1 MSYHPICYFIGHWE
15 GKDFHYV
22 AEVNTRELAEKV
34 AEITGREILS
44 DDDADPVENFIR
56 DYGTQEPDDTA
67 ANSTDNPTRPVC
79 PSGDF
84 GCPYYQEESGH
95 YTLEDP
101 AHNCDDYIYY
111 NGADGENA

>member
-1 MSYHPICYFIGHWE
+1 MNYHPICYFIGHWE

-44 DDDADPVENFIR
+44 DDDADPVEHFIR
-56 DYGTQEPDDTA
+56 DYGNQESDDTA
-67 ANSTDNPTRPVC
+67 AKGTDNPTRPLC

-84 GCPYYQEESGH
+84 GCPYWTESGH
-95 YTLEDP
+95 CTLEDP
-101 AHNCDDYIYY
+101 AHNCDDYMYY
-111 NGADGENA
+111 NGVDTEND